1 MNPASSSPSSF
12 PESPYRVPAQV
23 GDAAGPPVEAPTDAA
38 LAWMAL
44 AFVLASLLRAAHPL
58 FGHEIFG
65 AEPTLALLAALVVG
79 HQLARDAHLRI
90 TQRRLPDAP
99 DEGAT
104 NTTLGGPQRC

>member
-1 MNPASSSPSSF
+1 MNPASSSPPSF

-23 GDAAGPPVEAPTDAA
+23 GDAACPPVEAPADPA

-65 AEPTLALLAALVVG
+65 AEPTLALFAALLVG
-79 HQLARDAHLRI
+79 HQLARDARLRLV
-90 TQRRLPDAP
+90 QRRWSDAP
-99 DEGAT
+99 DERAT
-104 NTTLGGPQRC
+104 NTTLGGAQRC